1 MLSCKV
7 MLQEPIVSHALAVK
21 VQAYLHETLGT
32 NARVRP
38 WNGVQGLP
46 YFLQDAFDIHEL
58 QLGDKDIL
66 MASARRQRLPL
77 LRTLRTQMDRLAQIA
92 ARPVVFATNTL
103 ASYERKRLVE
113 QKIPFVV
120 PGNQLYLPDLGIDF
134 REYFRKPSE
143 EVTGFA
149 PATQALFIAAL
160 LRKEWQSI
168 WQPTHLVTALGYT
181 TMTLTRAIRELA
193 GAGLITAR
201 QEGGARR
208 LQVNHPPAQAWEHAT
223 RYLRTPVRRTEWV
236 DGAFVKDFQAPA
248 AGLSALALYS
258 MLAEPPYRIQA
269 TSAAQWKRAK
279 EGGARHELVPAPSAV
294 QWQIWSYPPRLLHDT
309 QLVDPL
315 SLALSLKDEPD
326 DRVQQALDELRDK
339 FPW

>member
-1 MLSCKV
+1 MLEQPTV
-7 MLQEPIVSHALAVK
+7 VQALAVK
-21 VQAYLHETLGT
+21 VEAYLHETLGT

-38 WNGVQGLP
+38 WSGVQSLP

-58 QLGDKDIL
+58 RLGDKDIL
-66 MASARRQRLPL
+66 LASTRRQRLPL
-77 LRTLRTQMDRLAQIA
+77 LRTLRTQMDKLAQIA
-92 ARPVVFATNTL
+92 DRPVVFATNTL

-134 REYFRKPSE
+134 REYFRQPSE

-160 LRKEWQSI
+160 LRKEWESL
-168 WQPTHLVTALGYT
+168 WQPTHLVSALGYT
-181 TMTLTRAIRELA
+181 TMTLTRAIRELV

-236 DGAFVKDFQAPA
+236 DGALVKDFQAPA
-248 AGLSALALYS
+248 AGLSALAHYS
-258 MLAEPPYRIQA
+258 MLAEPPYRVHA
-269 TSAAQWKRAK
+269 ASAAQWKRAK
-279 EGGARHELVPAPSAV
+279 EVGVRHELVPAPSAV
-294 QWQIWSYPPRLLHDT
+294 QWQVWSYPPRLLHDA
-309 QLVDPL
+309 QVVDPL
-315 SLALSLKDEPD
+315 SLTLSLKKEPD